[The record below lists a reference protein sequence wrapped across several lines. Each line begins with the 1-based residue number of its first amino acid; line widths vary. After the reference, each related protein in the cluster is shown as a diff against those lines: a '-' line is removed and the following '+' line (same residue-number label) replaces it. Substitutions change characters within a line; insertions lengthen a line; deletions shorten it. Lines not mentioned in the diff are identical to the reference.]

1 MPARGMRSSR
11 FVKVIGVTPL
21 LVVVTLLQLLR
32 HSHPWALDPSRLYS
46 RLESLDGCSG
56 QITFPA
62 VSGFNCL
69 TEPGGMRPIL
79 WAEIFHLC
87 ASYTAH
93 LSLRFSA
100 TKTFFKSRYICH
112 RTWKRALWSR
122 NKFSDRGLATTADFY
137 LLQESLRW
145 QKAWCILLGQII
157 SLFIAS
163 KPPFWRVA
171 LTTTSTEDQRPFLT
185 LSTTMLDMTCLR
197 GLYGKMIVCP
207 SYCLEI

>member
-1 MPARGMRSSR
+1 MPARCMRSSR

-100 TKTFFKSRYICH
+100 TKTFFKSRYM
-112 RTWKRALWSR
+112 
-122 NKFSDRGLATTADFY
+122 Y
-137 LLQESLRW
+137 LLSIGLEKEHFDREISFQIVDW
-145 QKAWCILLGQII
+145 QQQQT
-157 SLFIAS
+157 F
-163 KPPFWRVA
+163 
-171 LTTTSTEDQRPFLT
+171 T
-185 LSTTMLDMTCLR
+185 
-197 GLYGKMIVCP
+197 
-207 SYCLEI
+207 YCKNL